1 MEQNFNC
8 RPVYFG
14 LRQPLE
20 ILYHSLLAITRG
32 YVLKIVDGYG
42 VVVLTLALAT
52 GSYDFQFVF
61 HCANLPRFLS
71 RRFRHP
77 NRRLEN
83 LDHCPVLLGL
93 RAFHFA

>member
-1 MEQNFNC
+1 MNC
-8 RPVYFG
+8 TAW
-14 LRQPLE
+14 
-20 ILYHSLLAITRG
+20 LLTA
-32 YVLKIVDGYG
+32 
-42 VVVLTLALAT
+42 ALAFSALPDIAHAET
-52 GSYDFQFVF
+52 AFTYQGRLSTAGTAAQGSYDFQFVF